1 MRALISLIEQ
11 KFTLN
16 LSIRNGWLLKQHVR
30 EYQTEDEAKVQ
41 IAHTFSRSTRTRY
54 LDPIQSR

>member
-41 IAHTFSRSTRTRY
+41 IAHTSSIVDRRGRG
-54 LDPIQSR
+54 I

>member
-30 EYQTEDEAKVQ
+30 EYQDEAKVQ
-41 IAHTFSRSTRTRY
+41 IAHTFSIVDRRGRG
-54 LDPIQSR
+54 I